1 MITTVTTRLGSIRNY
16 FLRAVAI
23 ATTACAFVHA
33 PLAAPLPGGA
43 INLVN
48 PGFEVPGD
56 GPGALPN
63 GWSKAGDGAAFALDA
78 ETQSS
83 GKSSLKLL
91 RPAGVRMTALSQSID
106 AKELIGKVL
115 VVRAKFKSDGLAPG
129 PNGLMLVAR
138 STDQRTVGFA
148 ASDAQNLVGGTNWS
162 TRVAT
167 MVVPDTATQV
177 SVGVRMVSAGTLW
190 VDDVEATVREVDGTA
205 RMSHAAKTYLEEA
218 VAKIQGE
225 AMNSN
230 KLNWPRVLAQAY
242 ALAQD
247 AATATDTHDAIRFVL
262 RSLGDGHSYFIAPN
276 TAKQTQSN
284 SNTEN
289 FNLASATIAG
299 KGYVSVPAYIGKLS
313 ARQTAFVDAIQN
325 NIKARA
331 ADKVCGWIVDLR
343 ENAGGSMHPMLAG
356 LAPLFGDGA
365 LGSLVSPTGT
375 KQWRIADGGSGFGEA
390 GDGSNDSRA
399 TRPLILE
406 GTIAAPVAV
415 LLGPKTA
422 SSGEIVA
429 VSFVGR
435 PNTRSFGEP
444 TRGQTTGN
452 SSIELT
458 DGAVMAVTTSIYAD
472 RNGKRYGGKLI
483 PDELVTPTSAGATQL
498 QDDAVIAAAIKWLD
512 DQRACKK

>member
-1 MITTVTTRLGSIRNY
+1 
-16 FLRAVAI
+16 
-23 ATTACAFVHA
+23 
-33 PLAAPLPGGA
+33 
-43 INLVN
+43 
-48 PGFEVPGD
+48 
-56 GPGALPN
+56 
-63 GWSKAGDGAAFALDA
+63 
-78 ETQSS
+78 
-83 GKSSLKLL
+83 
-91 RPAGVRMTALSQSID
+91 
-106 AKELIGKVL
+106 
-115 VVRAKFKSDGLAPG
+115 
-129 PNGLMLVAR
+129 
-138 STDQRTVGFA
+138 
-148 ASDAQNLVGGTNWS
+148 
-162 TRVAT
+162 

-205 RMSHAAKTYLEEA
+205 RMSDAAKTYLDEA
-218 VAKIQGE
+218 VAKVQGE

-262 RSLGDGHSYFIAPN
+262 RSLGDGHSHFIAPN

-299 KGYVSVPAYIGKLS
+299 KGYVSVPAYIGNLS
-313 ARQTAFVDAIQN
+313 ARQTAFVDAIQS

-343 ENAGGSMHPMLAG
+343 ENTGGSMHPMLAG

-365 LGSLVSPTGT
+365 LGSLVSPNGT
-375 KQWRIADGGSGFGEA
+375 KQWRVANGGSGFGEA
-390 GDGSNDSRA
+390 ADTSNDARA
-399 TRPLILE
+399 TRPLILD
-406 GTIAAPVAV
+406 GAIAAPVAV

-472 RNGKRYGGKLI
+472 RNGKRYGGKVT
-483 PDELVTPTSAGATQL
+483 PDEPLTPVSRAATTL
-498 QDDAVIAAAIKWLD
+498 QDDALIEAAIKWLD
-512 DQRACKK
+512 KQLACQN